1 MRPLSQLLG
10 ARIRRI
16 DAPSDTLFALTL
28 AAPGYKGVLVVSLSR
43 EAPGIGL
50 VADRPR
56 GERASAFVQKLRK
69 ELEGARIDA
78 FAGDQAGTLEL
89 HVARGDGPKRLV
101 FAFAREP
108 APNLEVVGATE
119 TVCATLHAGSSPRPA
134 SRAYPAWPES
144 LDELEARGQRLL
156 QEDEHAA
163 FAREHAALARAVS
176 SARKRLARKLE
187 GVLSDAARAE
197 QAPELRARA
206 TLLMANLAQIPRGA
220 ARVAL
225 TDYTRVPEAVVDV
238 ALDPA
243 LSAREQAQAWFQKAK
258 RFERGAELAAERVAR
273 LRDEQ
278 RELEQLQHELAAAQ
292 THDVLAA
299 LAARAKRLGA
309 HAALPAARGASRR
322 SEKPAPR
329 VPYREFLGHAERKIL
344 VGRGAGDND
353 ALTLHH
359 ARSHDLWLHA
369 RDTAGAHVV
378 VPLSRDEACPPE
390 LLRDAALLAAHFSS
404 ARGERKVDVTYTPR
418 RYVSKPR
425 GAATGSV
432 RVEREKVMCLD
443 VDERRL
449 QHLLASETRH

>member
-1 MRPLSQLLG
+1 MKPLSQLLG

-28 AAPGYKGVLVVSLSR
+28 AAPGYRGVLVVSLSR
-43 EAPGIGL
+43 GAPGIGL

-89 HVARGDGPKRLV
+89 HVARGDGSKRLV

-108 APNLEVVGATE
+108 APNLEVVDATG
-119 TVCATLHAGSSPRPA
+119 TVCATLHAGSTPRPGA
-134 SRAYPAWPES
+134 RAHPAWPES
-144 LDELEARGQRLL
+144 LDELEARGQALL

-163 FAREHAALARAVS
+163 FAREQAALARAVS

-187 GVLSDAARAE
+187 GVLTDAARAE

-238 ALDPA
+238 LLDPA
-243 LSAREQAQAWFQKAK
+243 LSARDQAQAWFQKAK

-273 LRDEQ
+273 LREEQ
-278 RELEQLQHELAAAQ
+278 RELEQLLHELAAAQ
-292 THDVLAA
+292 AHDALAA

-309 HAALPAARGASRR
+309 RAARGASRR

-449 QHLLASETRH
+449 QHLLASETRD